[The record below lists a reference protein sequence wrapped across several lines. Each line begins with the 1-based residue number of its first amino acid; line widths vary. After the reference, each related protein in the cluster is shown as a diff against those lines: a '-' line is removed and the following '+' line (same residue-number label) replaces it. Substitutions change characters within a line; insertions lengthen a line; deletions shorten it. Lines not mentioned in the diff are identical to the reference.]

1 MSDQL
6 IEESGMTFGPYPS
19 DLCFYIEKSETYR
32 RIRKKIKI
40 AEFLLLRKKPE
51 KTAIWVIEAKS
62 SSPKEENRQNFDAF
76 IAEIRE
82 KFVNAFSLGWSCCLG
97 RHLIAEGELPEDF
110 KDLDLARSD
119 VRFILVINGHRD
131 SWLPPLQDALNIA
144 MNSTVRT
151 WAFAPASVA
160 VINDKMA
167 RQHGLI
173 CPE

>member
-1 MSDQL
+1 MSDQI

-32 RIRKKIKI
+32 RIRKK
-40 AEFLLLRKKPE
+40 PE

-62 SSPKEENRQNFDAF
+62 SSPKEENRQNFDDF

-110 KDLDLARSD
+110 KDLDLSRSD

-167 RQHGLI
+167 RQYGLI
-173 CPE
+173 CPEWV